1 MIKISHR
8 GNIKGPHKEY
18 ENNPIYVSESLKLGY
33 DVEIDVWLLEGGLF
47 LGHDIAEY
55 KIDFNFLQNTKLWC
69 HCKNIEALHFLL
81 HNNIRCFFHDSDK
94 ATLTSDGYIWTYP
107 GNKLTD
113 RSICV
118 MPEKDNWNLSKNIAG
133 VCSDFVSDIEGYIK

>member
-1 MIKISHR
+1 MIKIAHR
-8 GNIKGPHKEY
+8 GNIKGPCKEY
-18 ENNPIYVSESLKLGY
+18 ENNPVYVNESLQLGY
-33 DVEIDVWLLEGGLF
+33 DVEVDVWLLEGDLF

-55 KIDFNFLQNTKLWC
+55 KVDLNFLQNNSLWC
-69 HCKNIEALHFLL
+69 HCKNIEALHLL
-81 HNNIRCFFHDSDK
+81 LYNKVRCFFHDIDE

-118 MPEKDNWNLSKNIAG
+118 MPEKDNWNLPKNIAG
-133 VCSDFVSDIEGYIK
+133 VCSDFVSNIEEYIK